1 MNQIPITR
9 VLKPFVLNL
18 GGSSCVLIGRSVA
31 IGGGGGEGTPA
42 ENILSATD
50 DGSRRQIVFVV
61 SENI

>member
-31 IGGGGGEGTPA
+31 IGGGGGGTPA

>member
-31 IGGGGGEGTPA
+31 IGGGGGTPA